1 VSTQVPTVA
10 VVTDSTA
17 DIPPERAE
25 SLSIGVVPALLTIDG
40 ETYRDGEGMTRRELY
55 HRLPELSQTPK
66 TASPSPHYFS
76 QAYEEAL
83 TAGARSVVSLHLS
96 AKLSGIFNAA
106 SQAAASFEE
115 RVRVIDSRQ
124 VSMGLGFQVLETAA
138 AALEGKGLDEVSTV
152 ARRARDRS
160 CLTAMIDT
168 LEYLRRS
175 GRVSWLQA
183 GVGDLL
189 RMKLL
194 VEIADGSIQLVGR
207 VRTRKRAH
215 ERLMDIARAMRP
227 FSHFAVLHTAAEEQ
241 AAELADRLADCSPT
255 APLIVEATTVIGA
268 HVGPHAVGFAGLRT

>member
-1 VSTQVPTVA
+1 MSLRVPTVA

-17 DIPPERAE
+17 DIPRERAE
-25 SLSIGVVPALLTIDG
+25 SLAIRVVPALLTIDG
-40 ETYRDGEGMTRRELY
+40 QTYRDGEGITRRQLY
-55 HRLPELSQTPK
+55 RTLPELSQSPK

-76 QAYEEAL
+76 EAYEDAL
-83 TAGARSVVSLHLS
+83 AAGARSVLSLHLS

-124 VSMGLGFQVLETAA
+124 VSLGLGFQVLEAA
-138 AALEGKGLDEVSTV
+138 SAALEGRGPDEVFAV
-152 ARRARDRS
+152 ARRSRDRA

-189 RMKLL
+189 QMKLL
-194 VEIADGSIQLVGR
+194 VEVADGLVQPVGR
-207 VRTRKRAH
+207 VRTRKKAL
-215 ERLMDIARAMRP
+215 ERLMDAARALRP

-241 AAELADRLADCSPT
+241 AVELAARLADCSP
-255 APLIVEATTVIGA
+255 APPLIVEATTVIGT
-268 HVGPHAVGFAGLRT
+268 HVGPYAMGFAGLRI